1 MHARTKKRGKL
12 TEHQA
17 KTLWRISK
25 SPLMLTKT
33 ADGQD
38 RYHLQNGRVVNRQ
51 TARTLIDGGWLTPLD
66 GGLFPGMAQ
75 SWVASTYID

>member
-1 MHARTKKRGKL
+1 MHAHSKKRRKL

-17 KTLWRISK
+17 KLLWRISK

-33 ADGQD
+33 ADGKD
-38 RYHLQNGRVVNRQ
+38 RYHLQNGRGVNRRSAQ
-51 TARTLIDGGWLTPLD
+51 TLIADGYLTPRD
-66 GGLFPGMAQ
+66 AGLFPGMAQ